1 MWRLNSNAPCTL
13 TRFHARLAGQRHD
26 GHAAGV
32 AAVRSLR
39 GADWRGG
46 LTAVALRG
54 YHCPAHRFV
63 GQLDR
68 PHAGGQRDFASRA
81 GHLHHQRHHRKHPQ
95 PGCGQRTGQLR
106 AQPGVSGGDRP
117 AVPAST
123 GMDPGRPRPRAG
135 RRFWLGATA
144 SASTG
149 AGTASQRS
157 VGLLTPVILL
167 LYLVA
172 MRTVFAYERSH
183 PAAPPAD
190 TVPPTNNAAPTL
202 PSLRQA
208 ATRFAMA
215 AAIVVG
221 AGMWLPFVAVNL
233 ATTMGWNRSFVG
245 SLFVALVTTLPELAV
260 TLSALRL
267 GALDMAIGNL
277 LGSNL
282 FNVAIVGIDDLFY
295 RPGDLLADQFKD
307 FMVLVLL
314 GAAVISGLV
323 GEVTD
328 TLVILVIVV
337 LNAVIGFVQAWRAD
351 QAMAALRQLAAA
363 HATVLRSGAV
373 QVGPATALVP
383 GDIVLLEAGNQIPA
397 DLRLIEIAQLQVDES
412 ALTGESV
419 TVAKQ
424 TQALAAEDVGAL
436 GDRTNMAFKGTTATH
451 GRARGLVVATGMHT
465 ELGKVAT
472 LLDTGDR
479 STPLQLRLAAFGKR
493 LAIAVLGIC
502 AVIFVVGVL
511 RGEAP
516 LLMALTAISLAVA
529 AIPEALPAVVTV
541 LLALGA
547 RRMVAVHALVRR
559 LPSVETLGS
568 VTTICSDK
576 TGTLT
581 QNRMHA
587 ELLLARGV
595 RWVPGDPLPGPAH
608 AEALRAAALCNDA
621 TLQAQNEEGQFGT
634 RWQGDPTET
643 ALVLAAHAGGLDKAQ
658 LDVSSPRVQEQ
669 PFDSDRKRMTTFHR
683 AADGFVAYTKG
694 APESV
699 LPRCT
704 AHWTP
709 EGAAALDTAQVLATA
724 QQLAAQ
730 ELLGLIALIDPPR
743 AEAQAAVRDCISAGI
758 TPVMITGDH
767 PATARAIAHRL
778 GIVRSS
784 DAPVLTGADLA
795 TLDDA
800 ALRARVEQVQV
811 YARVDPAQKIRI
823 VEALQAQGHF
833 VAMTGDGVND
843 APALKRADIGIAMGQ
858 GGTDVA
864 REASSLVLLDDN
876 FATIVAAGG
885 GGRRIYDN
893 IRKFVRYAMT
903 GNSGEI
909 WTIFLAPL
917 LLLPIPLLP
926 IHILWVNLV
935 TDGLPGLALAAE
947 PAERGIMQ
955 RPPRAPRESLFAHG
969 MWQHILG
976 VGLLIGGLCLAVQA
990 WALHTGH
997 AHWQTMVFT
1006 VLTLAQMAHVIAIR
1020 SESEPIWRLG
1030 LLSNRP
1036 LLGAVLLTFALQM
1049 ATIYVPWLNPIFR
1062 TEPLSIGEL
1071 ALCIG
1076 AALVVLV
1083 VVEIEKAWRR
1093 SQQERR
1099 TAPEPIDSAMDETA
1113 A

>member
-1 MWRLNSNAPCTL
+1 MPTDPIS
-13 TRFHARLAGQRHD
+13 
-26 GHAAGV
+26 
-32 AAVRSLR
+32 
-39 GADWRGG
+39 
-46 LTAVALRG
+46 
-54 YHCPAHRFV
+54 
-63 GQLDR
+63 
-68 PHAGGQRDFASRA
+68 
-81 GHLHHQRHHRKHPQ
+81 
-95 PGCGQRTGQLR
+95 
-106 AQPGVSGGDRP
+106 
-117 AVPAST
+117 PAS
-123 GMDPGRPRPRAG
+123 
-135 RRFWLGATA
+135 ATA
-144 SASTG
+144 SDAHLRSAQELTAAYRVNPSTG
-149 AGTASQRS
+149 LHDDEATQRA
-157 VGLLTPVILL
+157 LQ
-167 LYLVA
+167 
-172 MRTVFAYERSH
+172 H
-183 PAAPPAD
+183 
-190 TVPPTNNAAPTL
+190 
-202 PSLRQA
+202 
-208 ATRFAMA
+208 
-215 AAIVVG
+215 G
-221 AGMWLPFVAVNL
+221 ANELQDHARRGPL
-233 ATTMGWNRSFVG
+233 A
-245 SLFVALVTTLPELAV
+245 
-260 TLSALRL
+260 
-267 GALDMAIGNL
+267 
-277 LGSNL
+277 
-282 FNVAIVGIDDLFY
+282 
-295 RPGDLLADQFKD
+295 LLADQFKD

-314 GAAVISGLV
+314 GAAVISGVIGDL
-323 GEVTD
+323 TD

-337 LNAVIGFVQAWRAD
+337 LNAIIGFVQAWRAD
-351 QAMAALRQLAAA
+351 QAMAALRQLSAA
-363 HATVLRSGAV
+363 HATVLRSGEV
-373 QVGPATALVP
+373 QVVPASVLVP

-424 TQALAAEDVGAL
+424 TDTLAAQDTSAL
-436 GDRTNMAFKGTTATH
+436 GDRINMAFKGTTATH

-465 ELGKVAT
+465 ELGKVAR
-472 LLDTGDR
+472 LLGGEDR

-493 LAIAVLGIC
+493 LALGVIAIC
-502 AVIFVVGVL
+502 IVIFAVGVL
-511 RGEAP
+511 RGESP

-547 RRMVAVHALVRR
+547 RRMVAIKALVRR

-581 QNRMHA
+581 QNHMHA
-587 ELLLARGV
+587 ELLLAQGQ
-595 RWVPGDPLPGPAH
+595 RWAPGDLLPGPVH

-621 TLQAQNEEGQFGT
+621 ARHARTDDDGT
-634 RWQGDPTET
+634 PISPSPPATPTKWQGDPTET

-658 LDVSSPRVQEQ
+658 LDAATPRVQEQ

-683 AADGFVAYTKG
+683 GGSGFVAYTKG

-704 AHWTP
+704 AQWTP
-709 EGAAALDTAQVLATA
+709 EGGQPLDTAAVLATA
-724 QQLAAQ
+724 NQLAAQ
-730 ELLGLIALIDPPR
+730 GLRVLALARRDHARLPDTNALDDVESQLELLGLIALIDPPR
-743 AEAQAAVRDCISAGI
+743 PEAQAAVRDCISAGI

-778 GIVRSS
+778 GIVAHA
-784 DAPVLTGADLA
+784 DATVLTGADLA
-795 TLDDA
+795 QLDDA
-800 ALRARVEQVQV
+800 ALRARVEQVHV

-843 APALKRADIGIAMGQ
+843 APALKRADIGVSMGK

-876 FATIVAAGG
+876 FATIVAAVRE
-885 GGRRIYDN
+885 GRRIYDN

-955 RPPRAPRESLFAHG
+955 RPPRPPNESLFAQG

-976 VGLLIGGLCLAVQA
+976 MGLLIAGLCLAVQA

-1006 VLTLAQMAHVIAIR
+1006 VLTLAQMAHVMAIR
-1020 SESEPIWRLG
+1020 SESEPLWRLG
-1030 LLSNRP
+1030 LASNRP

-1049 ATIYVPWLNPIFR
+1049 ATIYVPFLNPIFR
-1062 TEPLSIGEL
+1062 TEPLNLGEL
-1071 ALCIG
+1071 GICVA
-1076 AALVVLV
+1076 AALVVYA
-1083 VVEIEKAWRR
+1083 VVELEKAWRR
-1093 SQQERR
+1093 KRR
-1099 TAPEPIDSAMDETA
+1099 ASGSAIDDPA